1 MNIALKCLVNL
12 FHKHLRKII
21 LVNTCE
27 IFFTDT
33 YRRPGLQRPL
43 PQQSICEQWIVLGR
57 TSPSPWPFTCVLV
70 TSPASTKQ
78 PTNRLV
84 ATTSV
89 HPNSCGRKLTV
100 TYYYTLAS
108 GQFNTKYRPGRCT
121 IFLST
126 YNPHRIR
133 ISTSIT
139 QNGQLILAH
148 FGVLI

>member
-57 TSPSPWPFTCVLV
+57 TSPSPWPCTSVLV
-70 TSPASTKQ
+70 KSPA
-78 PTNRLV
+78 PTNHLA

-89 HPNSCGRKLTV
+89 YPHRCARTADYNIL
-100 TYYYTLAS
+100 LHWAS
-108 GQFNTKYRPGRCT
+108 GQFNTNYRPVITC
-121 IFLST
+121 IAPFSHQHS
-126 YNPHRIR
+126 PHRIR
-133 ISTSIT
+133 YSTSKPQHVKLT
-139 QNGQLILAH
+139 LAH
-148 FGVLI
+148 FGALF